1 MQKFFLVIDSNEED
15 GSKTVKQLTAVIPGA
30 EATWAPSAE
39 AALALLESQ
48 RLVPSLIFAA
58 LELPGM
64 TGLEL
69 LGEIRTRRWLERA
82 PVAILSELASDRQVI
97 ASYRLGACAFLAKP
111 VRPHELRE
119 AVRDFGV
126 PAVRLSTGGVVEA
139 GKTGL
144 AASAA

>member
-1 MQKFFLVIDSNEED
+1 MQKLFLVIDSNEGE
-15 GSKTVKQLTAVIPGA
+15 GAKTVKQLTTLIAGS

-39 AALALLESQ
+39 AGLAYLEGR
-48 RLVPSLIFAA
+48 RLVPSMIFSA

-64 TGLEL
+64 TGLEF
-69 LGEIRTRRWLERA
+69 LGEIRLRRWLERA
-82 PVAILSELASDRQVI
+82 PVAILSDLASDRQII

-119 AVRDFGV
+119 AVRDFGI
-126 PAVRLSTGGVVEA
+126 PAVQLSTGGVIEPQA
-139 GKTGL
+139 PSL